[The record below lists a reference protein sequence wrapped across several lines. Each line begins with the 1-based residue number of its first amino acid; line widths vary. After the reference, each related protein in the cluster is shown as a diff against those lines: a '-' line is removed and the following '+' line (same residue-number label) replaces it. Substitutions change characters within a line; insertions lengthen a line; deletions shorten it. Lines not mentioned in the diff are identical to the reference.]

1 MIIKLNK
8 AYTLFAHSQE
18 LWHHGRVVKAV
29 DSKSTGLRPQEFESP
44 WCRFASF
51 NARLSPSMASCQ
63 LSLVAEHL
71 LRKQEVGS
79 SILPVGFFFP
89 FNFGSMLPV
98 IEIMLP
104 VILSRAPVA

>member
-1 MIIKLNK
+1 MLSEIL
-8 AYTLFAHSQE
+8 YWYLY
-18 LWHHGRVVKAV
+18 WHHGRVVKAV

-51 NARLSPSMASCQ
+51 NARLSQLMASCQ

-79 SILPVGFFFP
+79 SILPVGLFLVCREA
-89 FNFGSMLPV
+89 M
-98 IEIMLP
+98 
-104 VILSRAPVA
+104 SR

>member
-1 MIIKLNK
+1 MLIIKLSI
-8 AYTLFAHSQE
+8 AYPIFVLSQE

-44 WCRFASF
+44 WCRFVTH
-51 NARLSPSMASCQ
+51 NTHQGQ

-79 SILPVGFFFP
+79 SILPVGLFLVWRE
-89 FNFGSMLPV
+89 SM
-98 IEIMLP
+98 
-104 VILSRAPVA
+104 SR